1 MMSSSVSIKW
11 KFSYQ
16 SITSAGIVFPSFESE
31 VFSKPSVLEPALKVV
46 TVCTVSDLAASEMIR
61 VRMILAFDGLV
72 WYNAGATGVSAQI
85 PEPVP
90 EFQVAGI
97 KLAFNREWGF
107 GLSFL
112 IPIFQIN

>member
-1 MMSSSVSIKW
+1 M
-11 KFSYQ
+11 
-16 SITSAGIVFPSFESE
+16 
-31 VFSKPSVLEPALKVV
+31 

-97 KLAFNREWGF
+97 QLAFQPRLGF
-107 GLSFL
+107 WTQLFNPHLSNQL
-112 IPIFQIN
+112 NLLVT